1 MQEDYKPKGPAE
13 SAIVR
18 AAAEQYWIDAMAA
31 YGDSSKLRDKSRFL
45 SSLRAITDSIV
56 GMERARTMIRSEAII
71 ITQQTKDDNQLHS
84 QSSLNQSTISSDMRI
99 ASASSLAKLRD
110 LRIQLRSA
118 TGGGAS
124 IDTSPSRAT
133 GIGYSTTALPI
144 YGNRYAHH
152 DAITVFQFLPADTC
166 RPYPH
171 TTLIFSNICV

>member
-56 GMERARTMIRSEAII
+56 GMERARTMIRSEATNT
-71 ITQQTKDDNQLHS
+71 TQLAKDDSLMNL
-84 QSSLNQSTISSDMRI
+84 QSSLSHSAISSDMRI

-118 TGGGAS
+118 TGGGA
-124 IDTSPSRAT
+124 IDTSLSRVTEVDYTAT
-133 GIGYSTTALPI
+133 VLPI
-144 YGNRYAHH
+144 HGNRYADR
-152 DAITVFQFLPADTC
+152 DASISIPSGSY
-166 RPYPH
+166 RI
-171 TTLIFSNICV
+171 LISAFNDIDIQLCF